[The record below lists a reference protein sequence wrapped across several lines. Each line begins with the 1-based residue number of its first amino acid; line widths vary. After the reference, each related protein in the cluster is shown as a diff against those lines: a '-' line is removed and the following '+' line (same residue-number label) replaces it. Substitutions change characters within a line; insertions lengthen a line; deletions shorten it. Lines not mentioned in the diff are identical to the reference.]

1 MSNTW
6 KNLDE
11 IIKLAEKNPNENIW
25 CISNDGRVDFMMK
38 AGEIK
43 ETIGNFDWT
52 GVKFTIVNKDKNSKS
67 NQNYIQKAIPKTI
80 KFSSRA
86 SIKIKDSF
94 YTFEYGEERQ
104 IDDFNEVNLDKEK
117 QLLIDDCNN
126 IIDNQIEEVV
136 KMFTEKN

>member
-1 MSNTW
+1 M
-6 KNLDE
+6 
-11 IIKLAEKNPNENIW
+11 
-25 CISNDGRVDFMMK
+25 
-38 AGEIK
+38 
-43 ETIGNFDWT
+43 
-52 GVKFTIVNKDKNSKS
+52 DKYVS
-67 NQNYIQKAIPKTI
+67 KAIPKTI

-117 QLLIDDCNN
+117 QLLIDDCNS